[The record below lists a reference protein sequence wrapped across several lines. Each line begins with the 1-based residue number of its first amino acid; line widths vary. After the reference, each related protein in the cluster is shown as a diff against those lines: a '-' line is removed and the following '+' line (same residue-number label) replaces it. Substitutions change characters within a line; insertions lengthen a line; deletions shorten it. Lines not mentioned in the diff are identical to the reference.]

1 MQYIWHR
8 DHSELEDT
16 RMPDTEISQETSR
29 ENCKGDIQI
38 QRDHNDG
45 SENKSKIFE
54 DVERAAI
61 LG

>member
-1 MQYIWHR
+1 
-8 DHSELEDT
+8 
-16 RMPDTEISQETSR
+16 MPDTEISQETSR

-61 LG
+61 LGWHQHADGAARKWEESR